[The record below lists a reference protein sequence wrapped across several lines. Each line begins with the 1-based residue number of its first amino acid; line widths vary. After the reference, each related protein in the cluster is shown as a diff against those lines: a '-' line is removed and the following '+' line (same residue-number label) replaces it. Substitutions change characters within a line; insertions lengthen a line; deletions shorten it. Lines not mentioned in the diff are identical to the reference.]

1 MKKYLF
7 LLLVST
13 ILFSCKKEDE
23 DDSYKYLYDKLS
35 ELLER
40 DRNVSESTYLQK
52 YYDIKNDNNKRIRFD
67 SMFKISKNIEEKFE
81 KLNFSDK
88 KSVIKF
94 RDSLLIKFNLPLI
107 GISENDKLKLNDSIF
122 KMEMEFEI
130 LSIREC
136 YHYLYI
142 YDRKEPL

>member
-7 LLLVST
+7 LLLIST

-35 ELLER
+35 ELIER

-67 SMFKISKNIEEKFE
+67 SMFKISKNIEKKFE
-81 KLNFSDK
+81 KLNFLDK

-94 RDSLLIKFNLPLI
+94 RDSVLIELNLPLKS
-107 GISENDKLKLNDSIF
+107 ISENDKLLLNDSVF
-122 KMEMEFEI
+122 KKKMELDI

>member
-13 ILFSCKKEDE
+13 ILFSCKKEE
-23 DDSYKYLYDKLS
+23 KDDSYEYLYNQLNDLI
-35 ELLER
+35 ER
-40 DRNVSESTYLQK
+40 DRNVSENTYLEK
-52 YYDIKNDNNKRIRFD
+52 YYDIKNDNTKRVRFD
-67 SMFKISKNIEEKFE
+67 SMINISKNIEKKFE

-88 KSVIKF
+88 KAVIKF
-94 RDSLLIKFNLPLI
+94 RDSVLIDLNLPLKS
-107 GISENDKLKLNDSIF
+107 ISENDKLLLNDSVF
-122 KMEMEFEI
+122 KKKMELDI